1 MSNCP
6 GNDGKIMSQGNFK
19 ISSCERPEDELR
31 VSLIEFGVMW
41 EVCLPGGVMWLW
53 KQAIPKRGMP
63 VAATRFELTTTYVV
77 KEHSAI

>member
-31 VSLIEFGVMW
+31 SLSARGRHVTMKTGHSKTRNASGSNEIRTHNHLGR
-41 EVCLPGGVMWLW
+41 
-53 KQAIPKRGMP
+53 KRTLSHL
-63 VAATRFELTTTYVV
+63 VFYLVF
-77 KEHSAI
+77 

>member
-31 VSLIEFGVMW
+31 VSLIEFGVMC
-41 EVCLPGGVMWLW
+41 EVCLPGGVM
-53 KQAIPKRGMP
+53 
-63 VAATRFELTTTYVV
+63 
-77 KEHSAI
+77 